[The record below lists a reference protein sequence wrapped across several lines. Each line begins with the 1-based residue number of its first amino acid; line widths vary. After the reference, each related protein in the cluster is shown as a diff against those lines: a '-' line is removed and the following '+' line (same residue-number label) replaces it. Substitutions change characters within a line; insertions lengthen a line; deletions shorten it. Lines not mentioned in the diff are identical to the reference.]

1 MLKDLMQWRYA
12 TKKYDPS
19 KKIPAEQLEAI
30 LDAISLAPTS
40 SGSQPFEVFV
50 VSGQVAREGIPTMG
64 MNESLMTDCSH
75 VLVFAAWDNYTAERI
90 DAVRERGEVARGGP
104 TELATAYYEGLKSL
118 YLSLPE
124 AVNAGHA
131 ARQAYIA
138 LGFAMLAAAEQAV
151 DATPIEG
158 FDPAAVD
165 EALGLAAKGLKSQVI
180 LALGYRDEASDWL
193 VNLPKVRKSREEMFT
208 FVE

>member
-19 KKIPAEQLEAI
+19 KKIPADQLEAI

-50 VSGQVAREGIPTMG
+50 VSGQEAREGIPTMG
-64 MNESLMTDCSH
+64 MNESLMADCSH

-104 TELATAYYEGLKSL
+104 TEMATAYYEGLKAL

-124 AVNAGHA
+124 TVNAGHA

-180 LALGYRDEASDWL
+180 LALGYRDEANDWL
-193 VNLPKVRKSREEMFT
+193 VNLPKVRKSRDEMFT